1 MSRFLGPIHH
11 WLYNKI
17 NLLEEIEKEVIQTLD
32 SENANSIMA
41 EMADQYGPY
50 LNNQPLET
58 LIDQDNIHGWLQDQI
73 KVAET
78 RQSAVIA
85 HFINQETD
93 AVYEKIATVYA
104 HTGSKYG
111 QALAKDNSPASPEE
125 IFKSLDNYLLE
136 GMPCDRVN
144 AITESSDSRLEW
156 QKDRCVHAAFWNAG
170 GTDVKHYYAFRE
182 AFSKAFVEGL
192 NPAFS
197 YQFELKNALQYH
209 MIFKK

>member
-17 NLLEEIEKEVIQTLD
+17 NLLEEIEKEVIRTLSPD
-32 SENANSIMA
+32 THEQIMA
-41 EMADQYGPY
+41 EMAGQYGPY

-58 LIDQDNIHGWLQDQI
+58 LIDQDNIHGWLQARI

-85 HFINQETD
+85 RYAAQD
-93 AVYEKIATVYA
+93 AAVYEKIAIVYA
-104 HTGSKYG
+104 QIGSKYAK
-111 QALAKDNSPASPEE
+111 ALAGDNPPASPED

-144 AITESSDSRLEW
+144 AITESTESSLKW
-156 QKDRCVHAAFWNAG
+156 QKDRCVHADFWNTG

-197 YQFELKNALQYH
+197 YEFELKNALQYH